1 MTKFGQ
7 RISSKGGST
16 GIIIITLTAMF
27 IIIIIISRMISI
39 LILAVLETKTETEGE
54 PAKQAKSRRVMD
66 GNGIIGLYKHEDA
79 VRATEG
85 SSGRIAVAVAVVGA
99 GALGDGDD
107 ELALGVGGG
116 GHGGA
121 RAGREAEPPAVEL
134 EGGACPIVVVV
145 DAEGQA
151 PDDDLG
157 DPRVDLDGVRAGATR
172 GGEGEPVDVDDGGGD
187 EPQRCRVLLD
197 GHVRVGREREL
208 QHLGEDVRQPAQSSR

>member
-39 LILAVLETKTETEGE
+39 LILAVLETKTETGGE

-85 SSGRIAVAVAVVGA
+85 SSGRIAVAVVGA

-145 DAEGQA
+145 GAEGQA
-151 PDDDLG
+151 PEDDLG

-172 GGEGEPVDVDDGGGD
+172 GGGEPVDVDD

-197 GHVRVGREREL
+197 GHVHLGCEREL
-208 QHLGEDVRQPAQSSR
+208 QHHGEDVRQPAQSSC